1 MKRNLLVLFAAAA
14 LVAGPAIAK
23 NDKNDKHDKHDKH
36 QKHEKHAKEGKHFD
50 AKHHTAAHAYY
61 SEQFQRGKCPP
72 GLAKKNNGCVP
83 PGQAKKWT
91 VGQPLQKD
99 VVHYRVPAT
108 LVTQIGQPPAG
119 QRYVRVGND
128 VLLVSNRTGI
138 VLDALQG
145 LGLK

>member
-1 MKRNLLVLFAAAA
+1 MKRILILVAA
-14 LVAGPAIAK
+14 LALASGPALGK
-23 NDKNDKHDKHDKH
+23 NDKRDKHDQHDKR
-36 QKHEKHAKEGKHFD
+36 AKHFD
-50 AKHHTAAHAYY
+50 DKHRETAHAYY
-61 SEQFQRGKCPP
+61 NQQFERGKCPP

-91 VGQPLQKD
+91 VGQPLQRD
-99 VVHYRVPAT
+99 VVFHSVPRT